1 MMRLTE
7 VLVAALAAALIF
19 AAAVIGCG
27 SVQEA
32 HDRAPRHHYIA
43 ERETVF

>member
-1 MMRLTE
+1 MRFTE
-7 VLVAALAAALIF
+7 VLAAAIAAALIF
-19 AAAVIGCG
+19 AAAYIGC
-27 SVQEA
+27 STVQEA